1 LGIIC
6 LTLLMPYSSKATEP
20 WDDPT
25 PLDPTAG
32 IISHL
37 LEKQLHQPLPE
48 QFIWFTK
55 DSSERHEGPLFFRSA
70 FAITKKPLKATLY
83 VAGPETAAIYL
94 NGKLVGNF
102 RQNPSTRTRPPVF
115 VLEVTTGINAGT
127 NVLALKISGGDRLV
141 LKIVPRGPN
150 EVAPAVLISGP
161 GWRVSTATQDGW
173 QRADFDD
180 KSWKPAAGLGGI
192 EENVDFWQWNS
203 DSGMYRWPGYD
214 GISPFLAH
222 VTLPAVKVIDAFE
235 GLGRLE
241 HVEALTAPID
251 SALPVASRLSVTL
264 PAPSSPPQEYP
275 SLLLDFGREINGRL
289 EVTSDSDAPMQIQI
303 GYGESKEESQREPF
317 LGFDDLFIPPHA
329 TVHGPKSSL
338 RYTTVRFI
346 NGPQPLRFKTI
357 RLDAIYYPVKYLGAF
372 KSSDPLLNRIW
383 DIGAYT
389 AHLCMQDYV
398 WDAPKRDRSPWMGD
412 MDVSGRV
419 IDAVFADRFLMQ
431 YTMDH
436 LIAAAG
442 NPVHDDV
449 NTFPGYSAFWVM
461 GQADYYR
468 HVGDAAYLHSIHD
481 RLVQLLSFMETELD
495 DRSLFANPRKAWG
508 FVDWSPDFNED
519 TTASRRAIHL
529 EFTKAFSEGAWLLRE
544 AGDSAAAERFQ
555 KRADVMTAAAHQ
567 YLLDSGTG
575 TFGTRHQTNAM
586 AIFSGVA
593 DAAEAGTIWEHVLS
607 HPRHF
612 VITPYYNFYV
622 ISAMAEAGHRPEA
635 LDEVRNYWGGMVRQ
649 GATSTWEAYDPTWPK
664 DDFHSALQADDRRGY
679 FISLAHGWSSGA
691 TAWLTEQ
698 VLGIQ
703 PLAAGFSE
711 VAIRPDLLDLDWA
724 RGAEPTPRGLL
735 QVDYKKTGEGLTA
748 EIDLP
753 PGVMGKVSM
762 PIQTGQTSV
771 SVNGKAVSGTLAE
784 NGTRLVVELSGAAHF
799 NLGLEK

>member
-1 LGIIC
+1 MTGH
-6 LTLLMPYSSKATEP
+6 S
-20 WDDPT
+20 
-25 PLDPTAG
+25 
-32 IISHL
+32 
-37 LEKQLHQPLPE
+37 LERQVHKPLPE

-55 DSSERHEGPLFFRSA
+55 DSSERHEGPILFRAKFEMA
-70 FAITKKPLKATLY
+70 NKPQRATLC

-115 VLEVTTGINAGT
+115 VLEVTAAIREGSNLI
-127 NVLALKISGGDRLV
+127 ALKISGGDRLAV
-141 LKIVPRGPN
+141 KIVPRGPN
-150 EVAPAVLISGP
+150 EAAPALLISDR
-161 GWRVSTATQDGW
+161 GWKVSTASQEGW
-173 QRADFDD
+173 EREDFDD
-180 KSWKPAAGLGGI
+180 KSWNAAVGLGGI
-192 EENVDFWQWNS
+192 EDNVDFWQWNS
-203 DSGMYRWPGYD
+203 DPGMYQWVGYD

-222 VTLPAVKVIDAFE
+222 VTLPAVKVIDAFD

-241 HVEALTAPID
+241 HVEALT
-251 SALPVASRLSVTL
+251 SPVGSKLSPTSRFSVTL
-264 PAPSSPPQEYP
+264 PPPKASLQEYP

-289 EVTSDSDAPMQIQI
+289 EVTSDSDAPLQIQI

-329 TVHGPKSSL
+329 TVYGPKSSF
-338 RYTTVRFI
+338 RYTTVHFTK
-346 NGPQPLRFKTI
+346 GPSPLRFQAI
-357 RLDAIYYPVKYLGAF
+357 RLDAIYYPVKYQGAF

-419 IDAVFADRFLMQ
+419 IDTVFADRFLMQ

-436 LIAAAG
+436 LIQAAG

-461 GQADYYR
+461 GEADYYR

-481 RLVQLLSFMETELD
+481 QLVQLLSFMETELD

-519 TTASRRAIHL
+519 TPESRRAIHL
-529 EFTKAFSEGAWLLRE
+529 EFCKAFSEGAWLLRE
-544 AGDSAAAERFQ
+544 AGDSASADRFQ
-555 KRADVMTAAAHQ
+555 VRADAMTAAAHQ
-567 YLLDSGTG
+567 YLLDPGTG
-575 TFGTRHQTNAM
+575 TFGARHQTNAM

-593 DAAEAGTIWEHVLS
+593 GAAETGAIWDRVLS

-622 ISAMAEAGHRPEA
+622 ISAMAEAGHRREA
-635 LDEVRNYWGGMVRQ
+635 LDEVRNYWGGMVRE

-703 PLAAGFSE
+703 PLAAGFRE
-711 VAIRPDLLDLDWA
+711 VAIRPDLIDLDWA
-724 RGAEPTPRGLL
+724 RGAEPTPQGLL
-735 QVDYKKTGEGLTA
+735 QVDYRKTADGLIA

-753 PGVMGKVSM
+753 PGVAAKVSM
-762 PIQTGQTSV
+762 PIQAGQASGN
-771 SVNGKAVSGTLAE
+771 VNGKAVSGSPAE
-784 NGTRLVVELSGAAHF
+784 NGTRLIVELAGGAHYQ
-799 NLGLEK
+799 LGPAGK